1 MPTHFPNG
9 VTNVT
14 KESMFGDLKEFAPN
28 TYTTFWADFV
38 TPADLGAPSFNA
50 ADVSCNM
57 WTITKVDGGSDNG
70 SIVSVTDGAGG
81 LLTITT
87 DDAENDGVALQ
98 SKVEAFNIAESKETF
113 FETRIKA
120 GDPTQTDWLCGL
132 AIKDT
137 TPFAGLSDS
146 ITFKCDDGSTAI
158 RLVSETNM
166 SGSIVSASV
175 TAVASMSDDTF
186 VKLGYH
192 FDGFS
197 NIKVFTDDVHVATL
211 SVVSGTNLVTDEDM
225 APIVAVLTGEA
236 AANTIVVDYIAAMQE
251 K

>member
-28 TYTTFWADFV
+28 KYTTFWADFV
-38 TPADLGAPSFNA
+38 TPADLGAPAVNA
-50 ADVSCNM
+50 ANVSCNM
-57 WTITKVDGGSDNG
+57 WDITKVDSGGDNA
-70 SIVSVTDGAGG
+70 SIVSCTDGQGG

-87 DDAENDGVALQ
+87 DNAENDGVALQ
-98 SKVEAFNIAESKETF
+98 SKVEPFNIDESKETF

-236 AANTIVVDYIAAMQE
+236 AANTIVVDYIAALQE